1 MPRHARLVVPHYP
14 HHIIQRGHNRQA
26 LFAQADDYHYYLSN
40 LQAWKTH
47 YQIKIFAYCLM
58 TNHVHLLLQPGD
70 DPGAL
75 GQFMKRVAAR
85 QTRYVNRLEGR
96 SGTLWESRYK
106 SSPVETEAYLLACIR
121 YIELNPVRAQMVA
134 QPEEHPWSSCAHHVG
149 LREDAWLDIDP
160 VYLRLG
166 QTARERASRY
176 RDFVR
181 AAIAEGEW
189 QLIRDA
195 IQRGQLTGSERFVD
209 EIAQKVGRRIERRGQ
224 GRPKKEPL
232 MQK

>member
-1 MPRHARLVVPHYP
+1 MPRHARLIVPHYP
-14 HHIIQRGHNRQA
+14 HHIIQRGHNRQT

-121 YIELNPVRAQMVA
+121 YIELNPVRARMVA
-134 QPEEHPWSSCAHHVG
+134 QPEEHPWSSC
-149 LREDAWLDIDP
+149 P
-160 VYLRLG
+160 PPCRL
-166 QTARERASRY
+166 A
-176 RDFVR
+176 
-181 AAIAEGEW
+181 
-189 QLIRDA
+189 
-195 IQRGQLTGSERFVD
+195 
-209 EIAQKVGRRIERRGQ
+209 
-224 GRPKKEPL
+224 
-232 MQK
+232 